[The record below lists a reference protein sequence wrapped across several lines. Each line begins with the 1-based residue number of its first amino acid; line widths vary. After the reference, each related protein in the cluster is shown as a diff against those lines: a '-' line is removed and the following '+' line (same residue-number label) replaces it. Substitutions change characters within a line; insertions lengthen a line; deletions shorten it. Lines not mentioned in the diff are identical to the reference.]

1 MAYVQWPPLP
11 AYSAVIA
18 SDDVYLNTTTLLT
31 VIGSGG
37 GGAGTPP
44 SSAPTAPTTGGTTPS
59 QTLITIEFSA
69 AGITGSAPI
78 TYGARYSTTSTG
90 PWTTLTVVYDSVKQK
105 GQATASGLIVN
116 TTYYFQSSASN
127 PYGTLYSA
135 SSPINTAAVGVPPG
149 NVPNPDLLTATNAVI
164 GLYID
169 TAAVTGDI
177 PITYSGRYGTVSG
190 TFTDNINYSLSSGTI
205 YTGTT
210 ANGPPNT
217 TYYFETIAENPYGT
231 VSTIAPYPAFS
242 TTNGGG
248 TPPNFAPTVPQ
259 PFPSNLGSLI
269 STFYIDV
276 TGITGTEPITYNILY
291 GPFNNQT
298 STVQAV
304 QSTGNIYY
312 ASVPGLSLVGATYF
326 NSQAINS
333 VGSTISAPPLRLF
346 AGGVGSKPLVE
357 PSSITLDVAA
367 ENVLSIYSDFA
378 NAGNGNPQALVYADY
393 GLTSTFTSSIN
404 LLNTSATIWSANVT
418 GLMSS
423 TTYYFQT
430 RIYNSFSTLVN
441 PTVTAL
447 STTGGGTPPA
457 NVPNAELV
465 SATTDSID
473 LYIDT
478 VGVSGNTPITYTGLF
493 GVTPGGWTANLN
505 YALSSGTI
513 YTATAAALP
522 SSTTYY
528 FGTVAQNAA
537 GTTST
542 IAPYPAFSTTGGAPP
557 PPVTIA
563 NVSTNIG
570 VGFLT
575 FGTGGFSSIILDT
588 SQNVNVGNW
597 QADGVI
603 TYSGTPPGGISGPQY
618 LSTQQGAGSKII
630 LSLGGASDG
639 PDTLSTMFGLESG
652 GSYDL
657 GAENLANSLAY
668 AYFGGSG
675 SNPLG
680 FAKTDFDGFAFDGI
694 DLDIEAVT
702 PSTTTLQVFLSTL
715 KGNPAFAGKIV
726 TAAPQ
731 TPYLTQATTSGLNA
745 NNTFTSFS
753 AMNPATV
760 LNEVYTG
767 NAGNQLSVLSP
778 TSGGLIDY
786 QFVQCYNNA
795 SYSYPTGANSGNW
808 NNVVAA
814 WGIQSLQCGYSANKP
829 YPKNIY
835 AFATTDGNPIWD
847 PVGDASAFN
856 ASLVT
861 ANSTIRGFSTTSGV
875 LPYSSVTIA
884 DWCAGIGYWA
894 ANTNV
899 TSGSSSLPVLSTM
912 YGQPSTLNNMPTDT
926 CMTYGGVFNSN
937 SWGLTGFIPIPNA
950 RGY

>member
-18 SDDVYLNTTTLLT
+18 SDDVYLNTTTPLT

-37 GGAGTPP
+37 TGGGTPP
-44 SSAPTAPTTGGTTPS
+44 SSAPTAPTTGATPT
-59 QTLITIEFSA
+59 QTSINIVFST
-69 AGITGSAPI
+69 AGISGSAPI

-90 PWTTLTVVYDSVKQK
+90 PWTTLTVTYDPGKQI
-105 GQATASGLIVN
+105 GQATANGLTIN

-127 PYGTLYSA
+127 AYGTLYSA
-135 SSPINTAAVGVPPG
+135 SSPIATLAPGVPPG
-149 NVPNPDLLTATNAVI
+149 NVPNPELLIATSASIDLYV
-164 GLYID
+164 D
-169 TAAVTGDI
+169 TAAVTGDV
-177 PITYSGRYGTVSG
+177 PIYYTGRYGTISG
-190 TFTDNINYSLSSGTI
+190 AFTDNISYSISSGTI
-205 YTGTT
+205 YTGSLT
-210 ANGPPNT
+210 APPNT
-217 TYYFETIAENPYGT
+217 TYYFETIAENAYGT

-248 TPPNFAPTVPQ
+248 TPP
-259 PFPSNLGSLI
+259 G
-269 STFYIDV
+269 
-276 TGITGTEPITYNILY
+276 
-291 GPFNNQT
+291 
-298 STVQAV
+298 
-304 QSTGNIYY
+304 
-312 ASVPGLSLVGATYF
+312 
-326 NSQAINS
+326 
-333 VGSTISAPPLRLF
+333 
-346 AGGVGSKPLVE
+346 
-357 PSSITLDVAA
+357 
-367 ENVLSIYSDFA
+367 
-378 NAGNGNPQALVYADY
+378 
-393 GLTSTFTSSIN
+393 
-404 LLNTSATIWSANVT
+404 
-418 GLMSS
+418 
-423 TTYYFQT
+423 
-430 RIYNSFSTLVN
+430 
-441 PTVTAL
+441 
-447 STTGGGTPPA
+447 
-457 NVPNAELV
+457 NVPNAELL
-465 SATTDSID
+465 SATTDTID

-478 VGVSGNTPITYTGLF
+478 AGVSGNTPITYTGVF
-493 GVTPGGWTANLN
+493 GLTPGGWTNNL
-505 YALSSGTI
+505 YYTLSSGTI
-513 YTATAAALP
+513 YTATVPALP

-528 FGTVAQNAA
+528 FGTLAQNTF
-537 GTTST
+537 GITST
-542 IAPYPAFSTTGGAPP
+542 IAPYPAFSTTGGTPP

-639 PDTLSTMFGLESG
+639 PTTLSTMFGLESG
-652 GSYDL
+652 GSYDV

-675 SNPLG
+675 DNPLG
-680 FAKTDFDGFAFDGI
+680 FAKTEFEGFAFDGI

-786 QFVQCYNNA
+786 HFIQCYNNA
-795 SYSYPTGANSGNW
+795 SYSYPTGATNGNW

-814 WGIQSLQCGYSANKP
+814 WGIQSLQCGYSDSKP

-835 AFATTDGNPIWD
+835 AFATTDGNPLWD

-884 DWCAGIGYWA
+884 DWCVGIGYWA

-899 TSGSSSLPVLSTM
+899 SSGSSSLPVLSTM

-926 CMTYGGVFNSN
+926 CMTYGGVFNSS
-937 SWGLTGFIPIPNA
+937 SWGLTGLIPIPNA

>member
-18 SDDVYLNTTTLLT
+18 SDDVYLNTTTPLT

-37 GGAGTPP
+37 GGGGTPP
-44 SSAPTAPTTGGTTPS
+44 SSAPAAPTTGGLPTQS
-59 QTLITIEFSA
+59 AIDIIFST

-78 TYGARYSTTSTG
+78 TYGARYSNTSTG
-90 PWTTLTVVYDSVKQK
+90 PWTTLTVTYDPGKQI
-105 GQATASGLIVN
+105 GQAIATGLTAN

-127 PYGTLYSA
+127 AYGTLYSA
-135 SSPINTAAVGVPPG
+135 SSPISTAATGVPPG
-149 NVPNPDLLTATNAVI
+149 NVPNPDLLLATNAAI
-164 GLYID
+164 ALYVD
-169 TAAVTGDI
+169 TATVTGDI
-177 PITYSGRYGTVSG
+177 PIAYSGRYGLVPG
-190 TFTDNINYSLSSGTI
+190 TWTDNISYGFSSGTI
-205 YTGTT
+205 YTG
-210 ANGPPNT
+210 ALSAPANT
-217 TYYFETIAENPYGT
+217 TYYFETIAVNAYGT

-248 TPPNFAPTVPQ
+248 VP
-259 PFPSNLGSLI
+259 PSNLPNVGLI
-269 STFYIDV
+269 NATTSVIDIYID
-276 TGITGTEPITYNILY
+276 
-291 GPFNNQT
+291 
-298 STVQAV
+298 
-304 QSTGNIYY
+304 
-312 ASVPGLSLVGATYF
+312 
-326 NSQAINS
+326 
-333 VGSTISAPPLRLF
+333 SA
-346 AGGVGSKPLVE
+346 
-357 PSSITLDVAA
+357 
-367 ENVLSIYSDFA
+367 
-378 NAGNGNPQALVYADY
+378 
-393 GLTSTFTSSIN
+393 
-404 LLNTSATIWSANVT
+404 
-418 GLMSS
+418 
-423 TTYYFQT
+423 
-430 RIYNSFSTLVN
+430 
-441 PTVTAL
+441 
-447 STTGGGTPPA
+447 
-457 NVPNAELV
+457 
-465 SATTDSID
+465 
-473 LYIDT
+473 
-478 VGVSGNTPITYTGLF
+478 GVSGNTPITYLARYGL
-493 GVTPGGWTANLN
+493 VPGTFTANAALN
-505 YALSSGTI
+505 LSTGTI
-513 YTATAAALP
+513 YTG
-522 SSTTYY
+522 TTLGSPPNTTFY
-528 FGTVAQNAA
+528 FQTYAQNAFGA
-537 GTTST
+537 VST
-542 IAPYPAFSTTGGAPP
+542 IAPFPAYSTLATPP
-557 PPVTIA
+557 PPVVIA

-639 PDTLSTMFGLESG
+639 PDTLSTMFGLQSG

-680 FAKTDFDGFAFDGI
+680 FAKTDFEGFAFDGI

-731 TPYLTQATTSGLNA
+731 TPYLTQGTTSGLNA
-745 NNTFTSFS
+745 NNTFLSFS
-753 AMNPATV
+753 AMDPATV

-786 QFVQCYNNA
+786 HFVQCYNNA

-814 WGIQSLQCGYSANKP
+814 WGIQSLQCGYSAGEP

-835 AFATTDGNPIWD
+835 AFATADGNPIWD
-847 PVGDASAFN
+847 PVGDAAAFN

-861 ANSTIRGFSTTSGV
+861 ANSTIRGFSTVVGV

-884 DWCAGIGYWA
+884 DWCAGIGFWA
-894 ANTNV
+894 ANTNIGFG
-899 TSGSSSLPVLSTM
+899 TSSPPVLSTM